1 MKDAPALTD
10 SAVKEIFD
18 EFDQNHS
25 GTVSFTELDA
35 ASSKLAKRIQETSG
49 NSDKVESLISCI

>member
-25 GTVSFTELDA
+25 GTVSFTEFDA
-35 ASSKLAKRIQETSG
+35 ASSKLAKRIQATSG
-49 NSDKVESLISCI
+49 SDKVQSLISCI